1 MPRRVNDNDKVENN
15 PEDCNQILLASRKYF
30 RLHVDIEP
38 RVAFASVVVDGT

>member
-1 MPRRVNDNDKVENN
+1 MPRRVNDNDEVENK
-15 PEDCNQILLASRKYF
+15 PEDWNQILFSSRKYF